1 MNDKTENY
9 RQRDR
14 ERTSGTILK
23 IATVLFFERGY
34 AAVPISLI
42 AKQADVTKSLIYHY
56 FGDKRGL
63 WLAVKDASVAAYA
76 EQQRAVFSSTETGH
90 SEVAVADSAI
100 AYFSF
105 LQKHPE
111 IARMFAL
118 ECFEGEFDAGETE
131 RELQSNGIAF
141 IEGLQSDG
149 VLRADIEADMLLAV
163 FSSLIEHWF
172 ISRERVAKLN
182 NKEAGPALDARYF
195 DTVMKILGGVLPPS

>member
-1 MNDKTENY
+1 MNDEATNY

-23 IATVLFFERGY
+23 IATELFFERGY

-42 AKQADVTKSLIYHY
+42 AKQASVTKSLIYHY
-56 FGDKRGL
+56 FGDKQGL
-63 WLAVKDASVAAYA
+63 WLAVKDAAVATYA

-90 SEVAVADSAI
+90 SEVAVADSAA

-105 LQKHPE
+105 IQKHPE

-118 ECFEGEFDAGETE
+118 ECFEGEFEPGATE
-131 RELQSNGIAF
+131 RELQTNGIAF
-141 IEGLQSDG
+141 IEGLQSKG
-149 VLRADIEADMLLAV
+149 VLRKDIQADMMLAV

-172 ISRERVAKLN
+172 ISRERVARLN
-182 NKEAGPALDARYF
+182 SKSPGPSLDARYF
-195 DTVMKILGGVLPPS
+195 DAVMKILAGVLPPS